1 LTSTIGNTRILDSL
15 GSASYQFDTSGRID
29 GGVDTT
35 AELGVVEVSIQDGDT
50 SITRQVT
57 LGNQSDARSF
67 SDFASDLQAAVNS
80 AFAGDGYS
88 VSASFSG
95 GSLSIS
101 LDQTGAKTMSLSGA
115 IIQDAFGSDV
125 TASGRDAGAVLEDMS
140 AVVAAIN
147 EDFDSAGL
155 GARASFDSDTN
166 TLVFEA
172 TTGPVGTASTIALT
186 GSDLSELQF
195 GDNTSASGYAG
206 NATHVTIAEI
216 NIGSVAGAES
226 AIASID
232 NAITFINAQ
241 RAELGAIENRL
252 DHTINNLSSVV
263 VNTEASKSRI
273 ADADFAVETGALTK
287 AQVLSQAATAMLAQ
301 ANASKQSVLS
311 LLQ

>member
-1 LTSTIGNTRILDSL
+1 
-15 GSASYQFDTSGRID
+15 
-29 GGVDTT
+29 
-35 AELGVVEVSIQDGDT
+35 
-50 SITRQVT
+50 
-57 LGNQSDARSF
+57 
-67 SDFASDLQAAVNS
+67 
-80 AFAGDGYS
+80 
-88 VSASFSG
+88 
-95 GSLSIS
+95 
-101 LDQTGAKTMSLSGA
+101 MSLSGA

-125 TASGRDAGAVLEDMS
+125 SASGRDAGAVLADMD
-140 AVVAAIN
+140 AVTSAIN
-147 EDFDSAGL
+147 EDFDAAGL
-155 GARASFDSDTN
+155 GARASFNADTN

-172 TTGPVGTASTIALT
+172 TTGPVGSASTIALA

-195 GDNTSASGYAG
+195 GDNTSATGDAG

-216 NIGSVAGAES
+216 NIGSVDGAEN

-232 NAITFINAQ
+232 NAIAFINSQ

-252 DHTINNLSSVV
+252 DHTINNLSNVV